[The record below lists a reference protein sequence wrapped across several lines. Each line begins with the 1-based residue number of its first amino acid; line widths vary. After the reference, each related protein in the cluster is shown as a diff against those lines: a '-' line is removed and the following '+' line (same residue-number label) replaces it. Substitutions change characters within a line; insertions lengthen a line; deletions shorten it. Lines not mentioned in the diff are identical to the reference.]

1 MMDIV
6 ICRIKYPNDPTGN
19 TNVHQHFIG
28 SFEGSILELYSISS
42 IMGKEYKVYSKEG
55 NPNEDYYLI
64 IGDEQLECKLRV
76 PSFIDCTKSYILELN
91 EYVDISSLNVRAIP
105 IEIREKIV
113 DKISS
118 IKENKKLKRY
128 RIDINDFISINSKV
142 KK

>member
-1 MMDIV
+1 
-6 ICRIKYPNDPTGN
+6 
-19 TNVHQHFIG
+19 
-28 SFEGSILELYSISS
+28 
-42 IMGKEYKVYSKEG
+42 MGKEYKVYSKEG

-64 IGDEQLECKLRV
+64 IGNEQLECKLRV
-76 PSFIDCTKSYILELN
+76 PSFIDCTKSYILELSEN
-91 EYVDISSLNVRAIP
+91 VDISKLNGRAIP

-128 RIDINDFISINSKV
+128 HIDINEFISINSKV

>member
-42 IMGKEYKVYSKEG
+42 IMGKEYKVYSEEG

-91 EYVDISSLNVRAIP
+91 EYVDISRLNVRAIP